1 MTKLVE
7 MVPRKFVGNLHYLVQ
22 AAKFPRD
29 LSELA
34 YWFLLSVQECMEG
47 VFKEFILEI
56 DNWVE

>member
-1 MTKLVE
+1 VE
-7 MVPRKFVGNLHYLVQ
+7 IIPRKLVGNLHYLVQ

-56 DNWVE
+56 DDWVE